1 MVITYYHPHTSGLT
15 IYAKRLSEGLA
26 LRGHEVTVLA
36 SRHDGSL
43 PREESIAGVRVVRS
57 DVVLKVHKGVISPRF
72 LLDAWDLVPRHDVV
86 NMHLPLLESPAIA
99 AIARLARVPSV
110 ITYHCDLSLPRS
122 LLSRPIMATMHSMHL
137 VAGRLVDRI
146 ITYTEDYA
154 IHSRFVSRF
163 LPKVQ
168 TVYPPVVMDPPQ
180 PGQLEEMR
188 RHLGLDGKRV
198 VGFAGRFAAEKG
210 VEHLLATIPDIC
222 AEFGEV
228 RYLFAGEYRRVLGE
242 NYFHRLQPVIQRY
255 QDYLVFLGNLG
266 PAELARFYGL
276 CDVLV
281 LPSLN
286 STESFGLVQVEAML
300 CGTPVVASTLPGVRE
315 PVSVTGMGELAPPG
329 DGTALAQAIARV
341 LRDRQRYV
349 RPRES
354 IESIFDI
361 DKTLTF
367 YEDLYRQ
374 LTSEAGQPQQIRQ
387 PLA

>member
-1 MVITYYHPHTSGLT
+1 MRS
-15 IYAKRLSEGLA
+15 A
-26 LRGHEVTVLA
+26 VL
-36 SRHDGSL
+36 
-43 PREESIAGVRVVRS
+43 
-57 DVVLKVHKGVISPRF
+57 LKVHKGVISPRF
-72 LLDAWDLVPRHDVV
+72 LLDAWRLVPRHGVV
-86 NMHLPLLESPAIA
+86 NLHLPLLESPLVA
-99 AIARLARVPSV
+99 AIARLAGVPSV

-122 LLSRPIMATMHSMHL
+122 LLSKPIMATMNSMHL
-137 VAGRLVDRI
+137 LAGRLVDRI

-154 IHSRFVSRF
+154 VHSRFVSRF

-168 TVYPPVVMDPPQ
+168 TVYPPVIMDQ
-180 PGQLEEMR
+180 PRPADLEEMR
-188 RHLGLDGKRV
+188 RRLGLEGKRV

-210 VEHLLATIPDIC
+210 VEYLLATIPDIC

-242 NYFHRLQPVIQRY
+242 NYFQRLQPVIQRY

-266 PAELARFYGL
+266 PSELASFYGL

-300 CGTPVVASTLPGVRE
+300 CGTPVVASSLPGVRE
-315 PVSVTGMGELAPPG
+315 PVTVTGMGELAPPG
-329 DGTALAQAIARV
+329 DTVALAQAIAQV

-354 IESIFDI
+354 IENTFDL
-361 DKTLTF
+361 DKTLAF
-367 YEDLYRQ
+367 YEGLYRQ
-374 LTSEAGQPQQIRQ
+374 LASEAGQPQHVRE